1 MLGFREETGHQG
13 VEGSEEA
20 HPRRWGL
27 NILGTIIEHRWATGG
42 VGQAHAL
49 PQASQ
54 KERGGWS
61 G

>member
-13 VEGSEEA
+13 VEGSDEA

-27 NILGTIIEHRWATGG
+27 NILGTTIEHRGTGPPSAAAFTEG
-42 VGQAHAL
+42 
-49 PQASQ
+49 
-54 KERGGWS
+54 ERGGRS